1 MFFFLLHLVFGCLLI
16 LLSQAHLK
24 SHQSGAEAFFRLLEE
39 GLANSEPS
47 VPFKGEYLHYNFGRR
62 NEVSVPSELHPPPFV
77 RVHEF
82 LHQGQHDGNNDDEYS
97 PIVDLAELSRQF
109 ESIVDQELVE
119 HGAVLFRNM
128 PMNASDFSSFWNN
141 HVSWPKFHR
150 MDPFYDRMKEDG
162 IDLAP
167 RTVPESL
174 IRLHN
179 EQTYNPYSPEKVLFY
194 CLGEAS
200 EGGETLLLRNEEL
213 TDNLDP
219 WIMDFVRNDG
229 HVVYDQWVLY
239 DAHATNDR
247 DLQAKSWQKKTGAS
261 TVHEAIKALVEY
273 GFDESDITIDEQRT
287 IRAVNKHP
295 NRFMDEQS
303 GRELWLDSIIID
315 RARRPNGEELPR
327 QLHEDLELAD
337 WASSYAF
344 KMKKGD
350 LLVLDNY
357 RVAHG
362 RLPYRDEGDMQRKL
376 MTCYA

>member
-1 MFFFLLHLVFGCLLI
+1 MFFFLLHLVFVCLLI
-16 LLSQAHLK
+16 LFSQAQVQG
-24 SHQSGAEAFFRLLEE
+24 QSAEAFFRLLEG
-39 GLANSEPS
+39 GLTITEPS
-47 VPFKGEYLHYNFGRR
+47 VPFKQEYLYYNFGRR
-62 NEVSVPSELHPPPFV
+62 NEVSIPSELHPPPFA
-77 RVHEF
+77 RVHDF
-82 LHQGQHDGNNDDEYS
+82 LHQSQGNSNGNDDQHR
-97 PIVDLAELSRQF
+97 IDLAELSRQF

-128 PMNASDFSSFWNN
+128 PLNGSDFSSFWND

-167 RTVPESL
+167 RSVPEAL

-194 CLGEAS
+194 CLGEAA

-213 TDNLDP
+213 TDNLNP
-219 WIMDFVRNDG
+219 WVMDFVRNDG

-239 DAHATNDR
+239 DSQATD
-247 DLQAKSWQKKTGAS
+247 DPDKQAKSWQKKTGAI
-261 TVHEAIKALVEY
+261 THHEAIKALVQY
-273 GFDESDITIDEQRT
+273 GFDESAISIDEQGT
-287 IRAVNKHP
+287 VRAVNKHP
-295 NRFMDEQS
+295 NRFMDKKS
-303 GRELWLDSIIID
+303 GRELWLDSISID
-315 RARRPNGEELPR
+315 LARRPNGEELPR

-362 RLPYRDEGDMQRKL
+362 RLPYRDEGEMERKL